1 MLEKNV
7 EKPKVKILIIEKKDI
22 GPKPKVKRKSLPKNQ
37 REPQVK
43 HFVIIVAF
51 EDTQDQI
58 ASSFMLLKGMTF
70 CIIKE
75 IEEECQGETKLKEK
89 MRVNLLET
97 L

>member
-1 MLEKNV
+1 M
-7 EKPKVKILIIEKKDI
+7 
-22 GPKPKVKRKSLPKNQ
+22 PKNQ

-58 ASSFMLLKGMTF
+58 ASSFRLSRGL
-70 CIIKE
+70 ILYVIKE
-75 IEEECQGETKLKEK
+75 TQKECQGETKLKEK